1 MSLRLL
7 VGGTFQ
13 RRCQQDSSSS
23 HCVSSVQQ
31 LNKNTSDW
39 DSAPGTWEIKRACPH
54 RDTRRDSEWDN
65 ADLKQ
70 FDWMH
75 VSLLPGLIRH
85 EVRQILFPNH
95 NTARQHHTNISQG
108 SVLWKAFPK
117 HQPQKTAPSSLPWH
131 QEEDWW
137 QQCSGLC
144 LYLGLEQRDGVFT
157 RGCVS
162 HTAQGLNASLTHP
175 CSVNTEATCC
185 CVCVCVC
192 GWVGVCLDS

>member
-1 MSLRLL
+1 
-7 VGGTFQ
+7 
-13 RRCQQDSSSS
+13 
-23 HCVSSVQQ
+23 
-31 LNKNTSDW
+31 
-39 DSAPGTWEIKRACPH
+39 
-54 RDTRRDSEWDN
+54 
-65 ADLKQ
+65 
-70 FDWMH
+70 MH
-75 VSLLPGLIRH
+75 FSLLPGLIQH
-85 EVRQILFPNH
+85 EVRQTLFPNH

-144 LYLGLEQRDGVFT
+144 LYLGLEQQDGVFA

-175 CSVNTEATCC
+175 CSVNTDATCC
-185 CVCVCVC
+185 CVCGCVFRLLVC
-192 GWVGVCLDS
+192 GVVYCILFNGRATVAPHITRRQVCLQPRCVPATNEIIVRLHRFDQYHTHSQIQTTDTCFIYEIS